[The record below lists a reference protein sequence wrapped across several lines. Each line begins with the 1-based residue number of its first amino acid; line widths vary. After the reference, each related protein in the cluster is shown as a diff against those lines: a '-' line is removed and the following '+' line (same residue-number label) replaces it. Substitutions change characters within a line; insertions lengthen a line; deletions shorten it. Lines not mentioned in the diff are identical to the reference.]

1 MSYPLHSLNRASAGR
16 TVCSEIGFSGLDVA
30 GGACKKPISC
40 AFDTENLIWEGSALK
55 RRPGYRLK
63 ENYEQKIN
71 GIYFVGTQQIIHA
84 GTKLYLQTGTS
95 APTLLF
101 DQMNDAP
108 SFGVV
113 RKQEVE
119 HRWCNSSKMY
129 GWSRER
135 KSGDFLFI
143 NDGKNY
149 VFFDGEQAHS
159 VADTHWGESLRN
171 DLNDGMVYST
181 YAKVPISITGKLPN
195 GDHGDV
201 DPRGDNRLSQFR
213 CESFYVDDQQ
223 DYTEFIL
230 DRYYKDCNE
239 GIPTE
244 IQIRDSNGIWRNYCC
259 ISKDFYLNYD
269 DVRTKLQIDTP
280 IKGGMPFSFDIR
292 TGKIMNLGYGSSYI
306 ANDGMDNLRITYAVY
321 KDAPTALTGATVQ
334 GTYGTDGADNI
345 LFLGGSKESPGTDAF
360 SAREDFFCYYATSV
374 ERLGNEHSPIT
385 GYTRLSDGRIAVLKN
400 DPNDSNVYF
409 RTHKTVSVGT
419 TQSGEAYQV
428 DAFPSK
434 TGAAVEGCISPH
446 SVGIAENEPIF
457 LAESGLYSVR
467 SVSNELINLDETVRR
482 SLPIDPLLCKQ
493 NGANARSIRWRQYYL
508 LVFGTLALITDG
520 QRDSHGMLRF
530 LKWRFAH
537 EITALGKNGNT
548 LYLGDAAGNTFEFGG
563 ADQDAD
569 LVMEGFWQT
578 NLPEDSRGCRQI
590 LKQLSVAVSPDY
602 EGGISAVLYRE
613 QTPLPQVSLALNRVD
628 FADWDFAD
636 CTFDGTDSMRWVQ
649 LPIASSAADRY
660 AVRIDLRSGQD
671 LLLWGMRMVYEKG
684 GTVR

>member
-1 MSYPLHSLNRASAGR
+1 MSYPFHSLNRVSAGR

-30 GGACKKPISC
+30 GGAFKNPISC

-55 RRPGYRLK
+55 RRPGYRWISSFS
-63 ENYEQKIN
+63 QKIN
-71 GIYFVGTQQIIHA
+71 GIFYVGDQRIVHV
-84 GTKLYLQTGTS
+84 GTKLYLEREQGF
-95 APTLLF
+95 PKLLF
-101 DQMNDAP
+101 GQMNDAA
-108 SFGVV
+108 SVGVV

-119 HRWCNSSKMY
+119 HRWCNASEMY
-129 GWSRER
+129 GWSRQR

-149 VFFDGEQAHS
+149 LFFDGEQVHAI
-159 VADTHWGESLRN
+159 ADTHWGESLRN
-171 DLNDGMVYST
+171 DLYDGMVYST

-213 CESFYVDDQQ
+213 CESFYVDDKQ

-244 IQIRDSNGIWRNYCC
+244 IQIRDSNGVWRNYCC
-259 ISKDFYLNYD
+259 ISADFYLNYD
-269 DVRTKLQIDTP
+269 DVRTKLKIDTP
-280 IKGGMPFSFDIR
+280 IKGGMPFSFD
-292 TGKIMNLGYGSSYI
+292 TANGKIVNLGYGSSYI

-334 GTYGTDGADNI
+334 GTYGTDGADDV
-345 LFLGGSKESPGTDAF
+345 LFLGGSEEAPGIDAF
-360 SAREDFFCYYATSV
+360 SARNDFFCFYATSV
-374 ERLGNEHSPIT
+374 ERLGDEKTFVT
-385 GYTRLSDGRIAVLKN
+385 GYARLNDGRIAVLKN

-409 RTHKTVSVGT
+409 RTHKTVSVGV
-419 TQSGEAYQV
+419 TQSGEEYQV

-434 TGAAVEGCISPH
+434 AGAAVEGCVSPH
-446 SVGIAENEPIF
+446 SVGIAGNEPIF

-493 NGANARSIRWRQYYL
+493 NAASARSIRWRQYYL
-508 LVFGTLALITDG
+508 LVFGTLAVITDG
-520 QRDSHGMLRF
+520 RRDSNGMLHF

-537 EITALGKNGNT
+537 KITALGKNGNT
-548 LYLGDAAGNTFEFGG
+548 LYLGDETGNTFEFGG
-563 ADQDAD
+563 ADRDAD
-569 LVMEGFWQT
+569 LEMTSFWQT

-602 EGGISAVLYRE
+602 EGEITAVLYRE
-613 QTPLPQVSLALNRVD
+613 QTPMPQEALAMNRVD
-628 FADWDFAD
+628 FSALDFAHF
-636 CTFDGTDSMRWVQ
+636 TFDGTDSMRWVQ
-649 LPIASSAADRY
+649 LPVTPSAADRY
-660 AVRIDLRSGQD
+660 AVRIELCSGQE
-671 LLLWGMRMVYEKG
+671 LLLWGLRMVYEKG

>member
-1 MSYPLHSLNRASAGR
+1 MSYPFHSLNRVSAGR
-16 TVCSEIGFSGLDVA
+16 SVCSEIGFSGLDVA
-30 GGACKKPISC
+30 GGAFKNPISC

-55 RRPGYRLK
+55 RRPGYRFL
-63 ENYEQKIN
+63 ENYTEKIN
-71 GIYFVGTQQIIHA
+71 GIFFVGTQKIIHA
-84 GTKLYLQTGTS
+84 GTKLYLQTGAS
-95 APTLLF
+95 APKLLF

-113 RKQEVE
+113 RRQEVE
-119 HRWCNSSKMY
+119 HRWCNSSEMF
-129 GWSRER
+129 GWNRER
-135 KSGDFLFI
+135 KVGDFLFI

-149 VFFDGEQAHS
+149 LFFDGEQVHS
-159 VADTHWGESLRN
+159 VADQRWGEPLRN
-171 DLNDGMVYST
+171 DLNDGLVYST

-213 CESFYVDDQQ
+213 CESFYVDDKK

-244 IQIRDSNGIWRNYCC
+244 IQIRDSNGIWRNYSC
-259 ISKDFYLNYD
+259 ISIDFYLNYD
-269 DVRTKLQIDTP
+269 DVRTKLLIDTP
-280 IKGGMPFSFDIR
+280 IKGGMPFSYDFSD
-292 TGKIMNLGYGSSYI
+292 GKIVNLGYGNNYI

-334 GTYGTDGADNI
+334 GLYGADGTDNV
-345 LFLGGSKESPGTDAF
+345 LFLGASEEQPGIDAF
-360 SAREDFFCYYATSV
+360 SVCNDFFCFYPTSV
-374 ERLGNEHSPIT
+374 EQLGNEKAPIT
-385 GYTRLSDGRIAVLKN
+385 GYARLSDGRIAVLKN

-434 TGAAVEGCISPH
+434 AGAAVEGCISPH
-446 SVGIAENEPIF
+446 SVGIAENKPIF

-482 SLPIDPLLCKQ
+482 SIPIDSLLCKQ
-493 NGANARSIRWRQYYL
+493 NTADARGIHWRQYYL
-508 LVFGTLALITDG
+508 LVFGTLAVITDG
-520 QRDSHGMLRF
+520 RRDSSGMLRF
-530 LKWRFAH
+530 LKWRFSH
-537 EITALGKNGNT
+537 KITALGKNGNT

-569 LVMEGFWQT
+569 LEMKAFWQT

-602 EGGISAVLYRE
+602 EGEVSAVLYRE
-613 QTPLPQVSLALNRVD
+613 QTPMPQGSLAMNRVD
-628 FADWDFAD
+628 FSAWDFAD

-649 LPIASSAADRY
+649 LPITPSAADRY
-660 AVRIDLRSGQD
+660 AVRVDLCSGQN

>member
-1 MSYPLHSLNRASAGR
+1 MSYPFHSLNSASAGR
-16 TVCSEIGFSGLDVA
+16 NVCSEIGFSELDVA
-30 GGACKKPISC
+30 GGAFKNPISC

-55 RRPGYRLK
+55 RRPGYRLA
-63 ENYEQKIN
+63 ENCAQKVN
-71 GIYFVGTQQIIHA
+71 GIYFVGDQKIIHA

-95 APTLLF
+95 APKLLF
-101 DQMNDAP
+101 EQMNDAP

-119 HRWCNSSKMY
+119 HRWCNASVMY
-129 GWSRER
+129 GWSRQR

-149 VFFDGEQAHS
+149 LFFDGEQVHS
-159 VADTHWGESLRN
+159 VADTHWGESLRV

-244 IQIRDSNGIWRNYCC
+244 IQIRDSNGVWRNYCC
-259 ISKDFYLNYD
+259 ISADFYLNYD

-280 IKGGMPFSFDIR
+280 IKGGMPFSFD
-292 TGKIMNLGYGSSYI
+292 TANGKIVNLGYGSSYI

-321 KDAPTALTGATVQ
+321 KDEPTALTGATVQ
-334 GTYGTDGADNI
+334 GTYGTDGADNV
-345 LFLGGSKESPGTDAF
+345 LFLGGSKESPGVDAF
-360 SAREDFFCYYATSV
+360 SARNDFFCYYATSV
-374 ERLGNEHSPIT
+374 EQLGNEQSPIT
-385 GYTRLSDGRIAVLKN
+385 GYSRLSDGRIAVLKN

-434 TGAAVEGCISPH
+434 VGAAVEGCVSPH
-446 SVGIAENEPIF
+446 SVGIAGNEPIF

-493 NGANARSIRWRQYYL
+493 NAANARSIRWRQYYL

-520 QRDSHGMLRF
+520 QRDSRGMLRF
-530 LKWRFAH
+530 LKWKFAH

-548 LYLGDAAGNTFEFGG
+548 LYLGDAAGNVFEFGG

-569 LVMEGFWQT
+569 LAMEAFWQT
-578 NLPEDSRGCRQI
+578 NLPEDSRGYRQI

-602 EGGISAVLYRE
+602 DGEISAVLYRE
-613 QTPLPQVSLALNRVD
+613 QTPLPQVFLAMNRVD

-636 CTFDGTDSMRWVQ
+636 CTFDGTDAMRWTQ

-660 AVRIDLRSGQD
+660 AVRIDLRSGQN